1 MVRHLLIDAL
11 WEAVRP
17 LLPPEPPKPRG
28 ARPRAPGKAALEDI
42 THVLKSDLP

>member
-1 MVRHLLIDAL
+1 MLIDAL

-28 ARPRAPGKAALEDI
+28 GRPRAPGKAALEGI
-42 THVLKSDLP
+42 IHILKSGLP